1 MEILSFGKN
10 FRVGRN
16 WNQEGITE
24 EEEEALQE
32 IVESKNEVIMQRAF
46 EIAEKIIAEYSSPT
60 IDNLDVITAVACR
73 IYESNRI
80 HAQSLF
86 ESYINR
92 KIYLLRNG
100 YSNGN
105 GNNDGIGNGNG
116 INGEGR
122 YE

>member
-32 IVESKNEVIMQRAF
+32 IVESKNEVIMQRSF
-46 EIAEKIIAEYSSPT
+46 EIAEKIIAKYSSPSS
-60 IDNLDVITAVACR
+60 DNLDVITAVACR

-80 HAQSLF
+80 NAQSFF
-86 ESYINR
+86 ESYIRR
-92 KIYLLRNG
+92 KVYLLRNG
-100 YSNGN
+100 YINSNGGSN
-105 GNNDGIGNGNG
+105 GISSEND
-116 INGEGR
+116 INGEEK

>member
-1 MEILSFGKN
+1 MDRISFVKN

-16 WNQEGITE
+16 WSQEGITE
-24 EEEEALQE
+24 QEEKSLQE
-32 IVESKNEVIMQRAF
+32 LIESKNEAVMQRAF
-46 EIAEKIIAEYSSPT
+46 KTAETILARYTSPYSN
-60 IDNLDVITAVACR
+60 NLDAITAVACR

-86 ESYINR
+86 ESYITR

-100 YSNGN
+100 NGN
-105 GNNDGIGNGNG
+105 GNEQTP
-116 INGEGR
+116 NGEEQ